1 MAKAAPKLG
10 AFISKNADDAPKVVE
25 AISQVSKQL
34 SKDDEV
40 LAALIK
46 ALPNSSVDNIIKAIQ
61 KGNGISYNDF
71 KKLTKAL
78 DEAGESIP
86 NLIDGIKFKNFRA
99 LKKALKLNSGQPLPS
114 DWQWHHLVE
123 QCQVKSTRSGFS
135 VCDINTTANMR
146 ATPKTVHE
154 KISRYYSSAHG
165 FTGGKSFRD
174 WLNGQSFD
182 KQLEEG
188 LRVWKEKMIEAGYS
202 I

>member
-1 MAKAAPKLG
+1 M
-10 AFISKNADDAPKVVE
+10 
-25 AISQVSKQL
+25 
-34 SKDDEV
+34 
-40 LAALIK
+40 IK
-46 ALPNSSVDNIIKAIQ
+46 ALQ
-61 KGNGISYNDF
+61 KGEGITFSDF
-71 KKLTKAL
+71 KNLTKAL

-135 VCDINTTANMR
+135 VCDINTTANIR